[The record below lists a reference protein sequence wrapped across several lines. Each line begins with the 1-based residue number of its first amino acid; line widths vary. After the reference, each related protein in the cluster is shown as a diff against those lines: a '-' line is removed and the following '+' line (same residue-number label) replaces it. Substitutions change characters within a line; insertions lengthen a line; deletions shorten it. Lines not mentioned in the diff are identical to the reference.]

1 MTRYSVIV
9 ADPPWAFSDKLTM
22 SAVARGAEANYPT
35 MRGVDIA
42 MLPVRDVVADNAVLS
57 LWVPSSLL
65 VLGCNVMQSWGFELK
80 QTYVWRKLT
89 KAGKPAFGMGRL
101 FRQCHELALVGTRGS
116 PYAALCSRS
125 ERSVVS
131 AVNEGHSVKP
141 DALHESLERMFPE
154 ARKLELFARRSR
166 AGWTCLGNE
175 IDGRDIREA
184 LALEAA

>member
-1 MTRYSVIV
+1 MSRYSVII

-35 MRGVDIA
+35 MRGADIA
-42 MLPVRDVVADNAVLS
+42 MLPVRDVAANNAVLA

-80 QTYVWRKLT
+80 QTYVWRKTT
-89 KAGKPAFGMGRL
+89 KTNKDAFGMGRL
-101 FRQCHELALVGTRGS
+101 FRQCHELALIGTRGS
-116 PYAALCSRS
+116 PYSSLRSRS

-131 AVNEGHSVKP
+131 ALHAGHSVKP

-166 AGWTCLGNE
+166 AGWTCLGNK

-184 LALEAA
+184 LTHEAA

>member
-1 MTRYSVIV
+1 MTCYSVII
-9 ADPPWAFSDKLTM
+9 ADPPWAFSDKPTM

-35 MRGVDIA
+35 MRGADIA
-42 MLPVRDVVADNAVLS
+42 MLPVRDVAANNAVLA
-57 LWVPSSLL
+57 LWVPGSLL
-65 VLGCNVMQSWGFELK
+65 VLGCHVMQTWGFELK

-89 KAGKPAFGMGRL
+89 KRGGDAFGMGRL

-116 PYAALCSRS
+116 PYKALRSRS

-131 AVNEGHSVKP
+131 ALNAGHSVKP
-141 DALHESLERMFPE
+141 DALHESLEHMFPE
-154 ARKLELFARRSR
+154 AHKLELFARRAR

-184 LALEAA
+184 LEVEAA